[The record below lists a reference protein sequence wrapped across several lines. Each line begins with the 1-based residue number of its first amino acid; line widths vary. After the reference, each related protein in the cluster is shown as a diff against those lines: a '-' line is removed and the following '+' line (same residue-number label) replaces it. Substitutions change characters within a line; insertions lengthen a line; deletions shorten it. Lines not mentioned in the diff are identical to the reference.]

1 MRRPAVLVAAAIAI
15 LAASG
20 LARADVSQEQALAER
35 YAPVVRLVEHSGS
48 CGEGLPYV
56 PINVNVLFGEPTVA
70 LRGPWGPDLVKIAPT
85 AKDLGRGL
93 YAYHLDFPGNAL
105 KPGCDYLHW
114 ERRLT
119 EGRSPVMYA
128 HVVTDSAHP
137 DRLALQYWFF
147 YVFNDWNNLHEGDW
161 EMIQLVFDAAT
172 AGQAPERPPPQIG
185 YSQHQ
190 RAEPAALGDPQPQR
204 GARPHPRRHPAPR

>member
-15 LAASG
+15 LAAPG
-20 LARADVSQEQALAER
+20 LARADVSQEQALARR

-172 AGQAPERPPPQIG
+172 AGQAPGRRPPRNG
-185 YSQHQ
+185 DSQNE
-190 RAEPAALGDPQPQR
+190 RGGRTGR
-204 GARPHPRRHPAPR
+204 GAPGIRGGARTQPRAPPASA